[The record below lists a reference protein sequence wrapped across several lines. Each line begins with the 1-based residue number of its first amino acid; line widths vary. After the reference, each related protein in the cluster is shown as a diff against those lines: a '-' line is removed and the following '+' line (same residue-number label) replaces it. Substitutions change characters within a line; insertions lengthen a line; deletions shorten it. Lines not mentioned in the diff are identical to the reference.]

1 MPAYLYHG
9 TQVCSKKKP
18 PVGPVESRS
27 ASQTIPA
34 AACSTVRCPVWLL
47 KSVAVEIDVVEC

>member
-34 AACSTVRCPVWLL
+34 AACSLL